1 MPPKLGAKKVG
12 LKAAAEKLG
21 SKRGRGVS
29 LSNLV
34 ELLEEGLT
42 NQDISRELDERLDV
56 HTPYG
61 KLIGRLDLPAAD
73 GSGTFPWS
81 FANPFALVWLLCQLS
96 AGYTRFFIK
105 SLGSRVGRLVLY
117 TDGCTPGSKIVAW
130 RQREVC
136 CWYWTVADFPAWFRA
151 KEHGGWLPFGFMR
164 TEAQKLLDGDL
175 SGVCKHVLRQFFG
188 KQTFNFKEGMRLP
201 GEQQYLLRLELRAF
215 LQDGLAHKQVAS
227 IKGAGGLICCLN
239 CTNIMNCNPDEIAED
254 PDLHHYSTAKPK
266 DFKRQTH
273 SFFYLCCDRLMAAHG
288 IVTNGEF
295 ELMEKSWGITFNPDS
310 VVYDI
315 ELRSIYS
322 VPEHSYHDPMHVL
335 VASGG
340 VAPHELNAFLLH
352 AVYVHSLDLG
362 YLDEWVQSLKL
373 PVCFPKNFFSHRQP
387 CNPAITRMGW
397 LALVRQNKTN
407 KQTKQNKTN
416 KRRAGLWVLWCVR
429 VFCQG
434 QLQES
439 RWGAPQSV
447 RIRVP
452 RGCNR
457 GVYVF

>member
-1 MPPKLGAKKVG
+1 
-12 LKAAAEKLG
+12 
-21 SKRGRGVS
+21 
-29 LSNLV
+29 
-34 ELLEEGLT
+34 
-42 NQDISRELDERLDV
+42 
-56 HTPYG
+56 
-61 KLIGRLDLPAAD
+61 
-73 GSGTFPWS
+73 
-81 FANPFALVWLLCQLS
+81 
-96 AGYTRFFIK
+96 
-105 SLGSRVGRLVLY
+105 
-117 TDGCTPGSKIVAW
+117 
-130 RQREVC
+130 
-136 CWYWTVADFPAWFRA
+136 
-151 KEHGGWLPFGFMR
+151 
-164 TEAQKLLDGDL
+164 
-175 SGVCKHVLRQFFG
+175 
-188 KQTFNFKEGMRLP
+188 
-201 GEQQYLLRLELRAF
+201 
-215 LQDGLAHKQVAS
+215 
-227 IKGAGGLICCLN
+227 
-239 CTNIMNCNPDEIAED
+239 
-254 PDLHHYSTAKPK
+254 
-266 DFKRQTH
+266 
-273 SFFYLCCDRLMAAHG
+273 MAAHG

-295 ELMEKSWGITFNPDS
+295 ELMEKSWGISFNPDS

-373 PVCFPKNFFSHRQP
+373 PACFPKNFFSHRQP